1 MSTGKHPSNMTL
13 LYRYGLS
20 SPLALSNI
28 VFLRNPTKSVLNYS
42 IFAVTNIVL
51 LLCLALHFLHLHE
64 IDLNINTKLLFSRNL
79 GYIIIK
85 QLLYW
90 RFYNIVPSSYCV

>member
-20 SPLALSNI
+20 SPLALSNT

-42 IFAVTNIVL
+42 IFAVTNIVV
-51 LLCLALHFLHLHE
+51 LLCLALHFLYLHE

-90 RFYNIVPSSYCV
+90 RFYNIVPSSYSV